1 MPAPKQSMTDSDRF
15 RREFLA
21 RFFHDLATPLSA
33 VSLHLEGADRRA
45 RRGADPS
52 ESLAIAR
59 AELAKAFELFDHGRD
74 VLLEPGR
81 APETFSFDE
90 FVDASVSGN
99 GAGPSV
105 SGVTGGRVR
114 GDREALTRALTAL
127 VANAVESSGAAAVS
141 VVRERSGAWLRVRVE
156 NPARLPVENPE
167 ALFSPRAAAPGK
179 NWGMGLARARLHAAD
194 AGGTV
199 TLSQDGDRVKAIL
212 DLPEEST

>member
-1 MPAPKQSMTDSDRF
+1 MTDSERF
-15 RREFLA
+15 RREFLS

-45 RRGADPS
+45 RRGADPT

-59 AELAKAFELFDHGRD
+59 AELSKAFELFDQGRD

-90 FVDASVSGN
+90 FVDSSISGN
-99 GAGPSV
+99 GSGAPVV

-114 GDREALTRALTAL
+114 GDREALGRALAAL
-127 VANAVESSGAAAVS
+127 VSNAIESSGATAVS
-141 VVRERSGAWLRVRVE
+141 LVRERSGNRLRVRVE
-156 NPARLPVENPE
+156 NPARLPVDNPE

-199 TLSQDGDRVKAIL
+199 TLSQDGDQVKAIL
-212 DLPEEST
+212 DLPEESS

>member
-1 MPAPKQSMTDSDRF
+1 METKTDPDRV

-45 RRGADPS
+45 RRGADPT

-59 AELAKAFELFDHGRD
+59 AELGKAFELFDHGRD
-74 VLLEPGR
+74 VLLEAGQP
-81 APETFSFDE
+81 PESFSFDE
-90 FVDASVSGN
+90 FVEASVTGN
-99 GAGPSV
+99 GAGSPAV
-105 SGVTGGRVR
+105 AGQTGGRIR
-114 GDREALTRALTAL
+114 GDRAALTRALSAL
-127 VANAVESSGAAAVS
+127 VLNAVESSGAAAVS
-141 VVRERSGAWLRVRVE
+141 IVRERAGERLRVRIE
-156 NPARLPVENPE
+156 NPGRLPMENAD

-199 TLSQDGDRVKAIL
+199 TLSQEGDRVKAIL
-212 DLPEEST
+212 DLPEELS